1 MENAICNGLYDEWL
15 IVFKYSGKQVAEGK
29 VHIRNMYSYL
39 CVLLSAIVYIHA
51 DIVMYTLS

>member
-1 MENAICNGLYDEWL
+1 MID
-15 IVFKYSGKQVAEGK
+15 IVFMYSGKQVAEGK